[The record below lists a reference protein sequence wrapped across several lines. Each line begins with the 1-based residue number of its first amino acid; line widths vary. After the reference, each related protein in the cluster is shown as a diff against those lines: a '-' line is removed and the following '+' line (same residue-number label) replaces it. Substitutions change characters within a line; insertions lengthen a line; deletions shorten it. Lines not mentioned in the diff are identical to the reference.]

1 LEFSL
6 TLRKMSIIDGYT
18 KNKLTLRSAQWV
30 EFSSEEE
37 SDDESFVSAED
48 DSDEEWELPGGGGG
62 GGRKKGGGGG
72 GKKTITTE
80 KKATISSLKKEVNVV
95 VNLDELPSVTEME
108 KMKVAEL
115 KQYLRALE
123 LPVSGK
129 KEDLILRLSDKGGK
143 EEKKLVV
150 LEEESASAPALA
162 TALGNL
168 ASVIDAKPKP
178 VPVPMRTAPPV
189 PKPTTMRKKILSVAA
204 LTNKIAKTHITKSK
218 NTNTSDNSSN
228 SSSDLVAQ
236 RWMKIEQ
243 RKSETENHS
252 NISNG
257 NSNCHNN
264 SNSNTN
270 SNSNSNTNSNSN
282 NKAAVDRRKILTDVL
297 NKVDSVANSLNKPAD
312 LSSTKI
318 SNQDRKPKFSL

>member
-1 LEFSL
+1 MEFSL

-252 NISNG
+252 NNWG
-257 NSNCHNN
+257 N
-264 SNSNTN
+264 
-270 SNSNSNTNSNSN
+270 
-282 NKAAVDRRKILTDVL
+282 
-297 NKVDSVANSLNKPAD
+297 
-312 LSSTKI
+312 
-318 SNQDRKPKFSL
+318 